1 MKGKRFIGKERS
13 VSSWIIQTMEY
24 DVDLGSLLAAWLRES
39 GAPYALSA
47 ALGGVG
53 VRLEGRQGLN
63 ALAEALGHL
72 LVHDLVPFEVAAIT
86 DETPLDLEDRRQV
99 LHRAVEAARQKED
112 LSEIVPQLSGYLR
125 EESKLCLEG
134 FLRFRM
140 RSTLL
145 FWRLCVEEAFSELL
159 LEKEY
164 GEAASVLRLL
174 LDQRPPRCPS
184 LRLCLH
190 GDGLC
195 SLSDGGSLRMEYV
208 DESGEGI
215 ISLLIGMA
223 PAQLIVYDLSG
234 GARRELVRALTEIFS
249 GRVCLYTG
257 EFP

>member
-1 MKGKRFIGKERS
+1 M
-13 VSSWIIQTMEY
+13 SSWIIQTMEY
-24 DVDLGSLLAAWLRES
+24 DVDLEELLSARLSEG
-39 GAPYALSA
+39 GAPYALSV

-53 VRLEGRQGLN
+53 VRMEGRQGLL
-63 ALAEALGHL
+63 ALSQALGTV
-72 LVHDLVPFEVAAIT
+72 LVHDLVTFEVAAMA
-86 DETPLDLEDRRQV
+86 DETPLALDDRRQ
-99 LHRAVEAARQKED
+99 LLRRAVAAARQKED
-112 LSEIVPQLSGYLR
+112 LSETVARLSGYLQ
-125 EESKLCLEG
+125 EEGKLCLEG

-140 RSTLL
+140 PETLL
-145 FWRLCVEEAFSELL
+145 FWRLCVEEAFSGLL

-164 GEAASVLRLL
+164 SEAAEVLRLL
-174 LDQRPPRCPS
+174 LNERPPRCPA

-195 SLSDGGSLRMEYV
+195 SLSDGAELRMEYV

-223 PAQLIVYDLSG
+223 PARLVVYDLSG
-234 GARRELVRALTEIFS
+234 GARKELVKALTEIFS

>member
-1 MKGKRFIGKERS
+1 M
-13 VSSWIIQTMEY
+13 SSWIIQTMEY
-24 DVDLGSLLAAWLRES
+24 DVDLEKLLSFRLKES
-39 GAPYALSA
+39 GAPYVLSS

-53 VRLEGRQGLN
+53 VRLEGRQGLL
-63 ALAEALGHL
+63 ALSEALGTV
-72 LVHDLVPFEVAAIT
+72 LVHDLISFEMGTMA
-86 DETPLDLEDRRQV
+86 DEMPLDLEDRQQV
-99 LHRAVEAARQKED
+99 LSRSMAAARQRED
-112 LSEIVPQLSGYLR
+112 LSETVQRLSAYLQ
-125 EESKLCLEG
+125 EEGKLCLEG

-140 RSTLL
+140 PETLL
-145 FWRLCVEEAFSELL
+145 FWRLCVEEAFSNLL

-164 GEAASVLRLL
+164 AEAADVLRLL

-195 SLSDGGSLRMEYV
+195 SLSDGAELRMEYV

-215 ISLLIGMA
+215 LSLLIGMA
-223 PAQLIVYDLSG
+223 PARLIVYDLSG
-234 GARRELVRALTEIFS
+234 GARRELVHALTEIFS

>member
-1 MKGKRFIGKERS
+1 MKGKRFIGKEGS
-13 VSSWIIQTMEY
+13 VSSWIIQTTEY
-24 DVDLGSLLAAWLRES
+24 DVDLEGLLKTRLQEG

-47 ALGGVG
+47 APGGVG
-53 VRLEGRQGLN
+53 VRMEGRQGLH
-63 ALAEALGHL
+63 ALAQALGKVL
-72 LVHDLVPFEVAAIT
+72 LCDLVSFEVAAMT
-86 DETPLDLEDRRQV
+86 DETPLPRNDRQQV
-99 LHRAVEAARQKED
+99 LRRAVDAARKRED
-112 LSEIVPQLSGYLR
+112 LSETVPQLSRYL
-125 EESKLCLEG
+125 EEERKLCLEG

-159 LEKEY
+159 LEKEF
-164 GEAASVLRLL
+164 GEAADVLRLL
-174 LDQRPPRCPS
+174 LNRRPAQCPS

-195 SLSDGGSLRMEYV
+195 SLSDGAELRMEYV
-208 DESGEGI
+208 DETGEGI

-223 PAQLIVYDLSG
+223 PARLIIYDLSG
-234 GARRELVRALTEIFS
+234 GARRELVRALTQIFS

>member
-1 MKGKRFIGKERS
+1 M
-13 VSSWIIQTMEY
+13 SSWIIQTMEY
-24 DVDLGSLLAAWLRES
+24 DVDLEGLLADRLGES
-39 GAPYALSA
+39 GAPFVLSS

-53 VRLEGRQGLN
+53 VRMEGRQGLT
-63 ALAEALGHL
+63 ALAQALGRVL
-72 LVHDLVPFEVAAIT
+72 IHDLVPFEAAAMA
-86 DETPLDLEDRRQV
+86 DETPLDREDRQQV
-99 LHRAVEAARQKED
+99 LRRAVEAARKRED
-112 LSEIVPQLSGYLR
+112 LSQTVARLSDYLR
-125 EESKLCLEG
+125 EEGKLCLEG

-140 RSTLL
+140 PETLL
-145 FWRLCVEEAFSELL
+145 FWRLCVEEAFSELI

-164 GEAASVLRLL
+164 SEAADVLRLL
-174 LDQRPPRCPS
+174 LDQRPPRCPA

-215 ISLLIGMA
+215 LSLLIGMA
-223 PAQLIVYDLSG
+223 PTQLIVYDLSG

>member
-24 DVDLGSLLAAWLRES
+24 DVDLEALLAERLREG

-47 ALGGVG
+47 APGGVG
-53 VRLEGRQGLN
+53 VRMEGRQGLL
-63 ALAEALGHL
+63 ALSRALGAV
-72 LVHDLVPFEVAAIT
+72 LVHDLVTFEVASMA
-86 DETPLDLEDRRQV
+86 DETPLDRADRQRV
-99 LHRAVEAARQKED
+99 LCRAVDAARRKED
-112 LSEIVPQLSGYLR
+112 LSDTVQRLSGYLQ
-125 EESKLCLEG
+125 EEGKLCLEG

-140 RSTLL
+140 PETLL
-145 FWRLCVEEAFSELL
+145 FWRLCVEEAFSRLL
-159 LEKEY
+159 LEKEF
-164 GEAASVLRLL
+164 GEAAALLRLL

-195 SLSDGGSLRMEYV
+195 SLSDGGELQMEYV
-208 DESGEGI
+208 DETGEGI
-215 ISLLIGMA
+215 LSLLIGMA
-223 PAQLIVYDLSG
+223 PARLIVYDLSG

>member
-1 MKGKRFIGKERS
+1 
-13 VSSWIIQTMEY
+13 MEY
-24 DVDLGSLLAAWLRES
+24 DVDLEELLDRRLREGGAPFSLLAAQ
-39 GAPYALSA
+39 
-47 ALGGVG
+47 GGVG
-53 VRLEGRQGLN
+53 VRMEGRYGLE
-63 ALAEALGHL
+63 ALARALGTL
-72 LVHDLVPFEVAAIT
+72 ITEDLVSFEVAAMT

-99 LHRAVEAARQKED
+99 LRRAVDAARQKED
-112 LSEIVPQLSGYLR
+112 LSEIVPQLSAYLR

-164 GEAASVLRLL
+164 GEAAQVLRLL

-195 SLSDGGSLRMEYV
+195 SLSDGGTLRMEYV

-215 ISLLIGMA
+215 LSLLIGIA
-223 PAQLIVYDLSG
+223 PARLIVYDLSG

>member
-1 MKGKRFIGKERS
+1 M
-13 VSSWIIQTMEY
+13 SSWIIQTMKY
-24 DVDLGSLLAAWLRES
+24 DVDLEELLSARLSEG
-39 GAPYALSA
+39 GAPYALSV

-53 VRLEGRQGLN
+53 VRMEGRQGLL
-63 ALAEALGHL
+63 ALSQALGTV
-72 LVHDLVPFEVAAIT
+72 LVHDLVTFEVAAMA
-86 DETPLDLEDRRQV
+86 DETPLALDDRRQ
-99 LHRAVEAARQKED
+99 LLRRAVAAARQKED
-112 LSEIVPQLSGYLR
+112 LSETVARLSGYLQ
-125 EESKLCLEG
+125 EEGKLCLEG

-140 RSTLL
+140 PETLL

-164 GEAASVLRLL
+164 SEAAEVLRLL
-174 LDQRPPRCPS
+174 LNERPPRCPA

-195 SLSDGGSLRMEYV
+195 SLSDGAELRMEYV

-215 ISLLIGMA
+215 LSLLVGMA
-223 PAQLIVYDLSG
+223 PARLIVYDLSN
-234 GARRELVRALTEIFS
+234 GARKELVRALTEIFS

>member
-1 MKGKRFIGKERS
+1 M
-13 VSSWIIQTMEY
+13 SSWIIQTMEY
-24 DVDLGSLLAAWLRES
+24 DVDLERLLSDRLRET
-39 GAPYALSA
+39 GAPFALSA
-47 ALGGVG
+47 AWGGVG

-63 ALAEALGHL
+63 ALSKALSVVL
-72 LVHDLVPFEVAAIT
+72 IYDLVPFEVGAMA

-99 LHRAVEAARQKED
+99 LSRAVDAARRRED
-112 LSEIVPQLSGYLR
+112 LSETATRLSAYLQ
-125 EESKLCLEG
+125 EEGKLCLEG

-140 RSTLL
+140 PETLL
-145 FWRLCVEEAFSELL
+145 FWRLCVEEAFSGLL

-164 GEAASVLRLL
+164 GEAADVLRLL
-174 LDQRPPRCPS
+174 LNARPPRCPS

-195 SLSDGGSLRMEYV
+195 SLTDGEELRMEYV
-208 DESGEGI
+208 DETGEGI

-223 PAQLIVYDLSG
+223 PARLFVYDLSG
-234 GARRELVRALTEIFS
+234 GARKELVHALTEIFS